1 MLKTIEDRLVS
12 EESDFE
18 SIVLAFENANS
29 SEQSP
34 DIDSFLPDDSHPQHS
49 SILRELIRL
58 DMEFSW
64 ARGTPHRAAD
74 FQRRYP
80 DLFDDPDAVQE
91 IAFEEYR
98 LRLGSGERPTREA
111 RYADQSESP
120 STEGTEAPHRGVRR
134 GRRRRQRD

>member
-1 MLKTIEDRLVS
+1 MLNTIEERLIS
-12 EESDFE
+12 EESEFE
-18 SIVLAFENANS
+18 SVVRAFENANLGA
-29 SEQSP
+29 QTA

-64 ARGTPHRAAD
+64 ARGTPHRVAD
-74 FQRRYP
+74 FQGRYP

-98 LRLGSGERPTREA
+98 LRLASGERPTIAEYAEIYRVDCTDWPQ
-111 RYADQSESP
+111 ADQPEELAATHP
-120 STEGTEAPHRGVRR
+120 N
-134 GRRRRQRD
+134 